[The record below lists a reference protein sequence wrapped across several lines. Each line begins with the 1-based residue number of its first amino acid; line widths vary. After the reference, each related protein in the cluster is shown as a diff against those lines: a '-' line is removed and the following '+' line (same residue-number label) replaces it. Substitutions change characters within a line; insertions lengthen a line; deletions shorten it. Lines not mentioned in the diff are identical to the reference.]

1 MNYPVQTE
9 QSLAST
15 LPLSDR
21 ESAGLHRKSHLPAR
35 AWATPHFWQRECARR
50 NEASATVACNADSL
64 RVWIF
69 PLREKGRLCGPA
81 PLSHRGAV
89 GSCACP
95 FALVET
101 VACDPPPPTVQETEL
116 AHCSM
121 SSEPPPPVLPNPI
134 FCDTGVL
141 KQSHLP
147 LLAYG
152 HAVGFLSDKTVCCQE
167 TKQQTHS

>member
-1 MNYPVQTE
+1 MCNAKSDVTLASGQRKRSQMNYPVQTE

-81 PLSHRGAV
+81 PCRTVAGWAPVPARLPLSKRWHATRRRRLCKRLSWHIVLCRLSHRHLCFQIQFSV
-89 GSCACP
+89 T
-95 FALVET
+95 LV
-101 VACDPPPPTVQETEL
+101 C
-116 AHCSM
+116 
-121 SSEPPPPVLPNPI
+121 
-134 FCDTGVL
+134 
-141 KQSHLP
+141 
-147 LLAYG
+147 
-152 HAVGFLSDKTVCCQE
+152 
-167 TKQQTHS
+167 